1 LGTEGNKIKVECL
14 HITERDDK
22 DENGRRNQRTVRELR
37 KERLT
42 QGPYIEKDNIAL
54 HATKQALEWV
64 LEETET
70 LLTY

>member
-1 LGTEGNKIKVECL
+1 MMKMRTEEEIR
-14 HITERDDK
+14 ERLEK
-22 DENGRRNQRTVRELR
+22 LR

>member
-1 LGTEGNKIKVECL
+1 MRTEKEIR
-14 HITERDDK
+14 ERLEK
-22 DENGRRNQRTVRELR
+22 LQ

-42 QGPYIEKDNIAL
+42 QGPYVEKDDVAL

-70 LLTY
+70 LLTF

>member
-1 LGTEGNKIKVECL
+1 MRAEKE
-14 HITERDDK
+14 
-22 DENGRRNQRTVRELR
+22 VRERLER
-37 KERLT
+37 LEKERLT
-42 QGPYIEKDNIAL
+42 QGPYIEKDDIAL

>member
-1 LGTEGNKIKVECL
+1 LKAEKE
-14 HITERDDK
+14 
-22 DENGRRNQRTVRELR
+22 VRERLER
-37 KERLT
+37 LEKERLT
-42 QGPYIEKDNIAL
+42 QGPYIEKDDIAL

>member
-1 LGTEGNKIKVECL
+1 MKMRTEKEIK
-14 HITERDDK
+14 ERLDK
-22 DENGRRNQRTVRELR
+22 LR

-42 QGPYIEKDNIAL
+42 GGPYLEKSNIAW
-54 HATKQALEWV
+54 HATKQALEWI